1 MKNIL
6 LLTLA
11 ITANYLTSH
20 FSIANNSQAQPA
32 KLFHSNKVNNNSNK
46 NTFVKATKRNENTF
60 SSITSTEFKKQLLK
74 IKKKDAILL
83 FYLEQEHSPAYSL
96 K

>member
-20 FSIANNSQAQPA
+20 FSIANNYKVQPA
-32 KLFHSNKVNNNSNK
+32 KSSYSQKVCQNSNK
-46 NTFVKATKRNENTF
+46 GTFVKTAKGNENIF
-60 SSITSTEFKKQLLK
+60 SSLASADIKQTDVERRKFKK
-74 IKKKDAILL
+74 
-83 FYLEQEHSPAYSL
+83 
-96 K
+96 

>member
-20 FSIANNSQAQPA
+20 FSIANNYKVQPA
-32 KLFHSNKVNNNSNK
+32 KSNNANRVNNNSNK
-46 NTFVKATKRNENTF
+46 NTFVKTTKENENIF
-60 SSITSTEFKKQLLK
+60 SSIAGSDLNQTAVESRKFKK
-74 IKKKDAILL
+74 
-83 FYLEQEHSPAYSL
+83 
-96 K
+96 